1 MTRSRDR
8 TTLGASRR
16 IPGYSGGR
24 GLSPSTSRHLTCGRT
39 AVSSEAVAPS
49 PSRGEVISMTK
60 RMVARLGA
68 LLAGIAGL
76 VLAGGGSWSIK

>member
-1 MTRSRDR
+1 
-8 TTLGASRR
+8 
-16 IPGYSGGR
+16 
-24 GLSPSTSRHLTCGRT
+24 
-39 AVSSEAVAPS
+39 
-49 PSRGEVISMTK
+49 MTK